1 MKIGVIGAGAVG
13 SACLLSSVLR
23 GVAREIVVVN
33 RERKR
38 AKGRRKCSCG
48 LRRRS
53 QAFDL

>member
-1 MKIGVIGAGAVG
+1 MKLGVIGAGAVG

-23 GVAREIVVVN
+23 GIAREIIAVN